1 MILEFLTGGHLFYQL
16 YQKVK
21 ISMSVGIDGQVQGC
35 FTEQQTRVYAA
46 ELVSAVSFLHS
57 KGIIHRDLK
66 PENVLLD
73 ADGHIKV
80 TDFGLSKGDMQNNQ
94 TRAHSFVGTIQ
105 YMAPEIIQGK
115 QHTTAVD
122 WWSIG

>member
-1 MILEFLTGGHLFYQL
+1 ML
-16 YQKVK
+16 VR
-21 ISMSVGIDGQVQGC
+21 IDVEVQGC

-94 TRAHSFVGTIQ
+94 TRANSFVGTIQ

-122 WWSIG
+122 WWSIGYQTALLCSFPYETNLQDFDL